1 MDFSIF
7 NSVLTSQTIL
17 LAAVGLGTL
26 LFVFGIGRAMTE
38 KNAAAAGRMTPKN
51 RVSATGPANS
61 QLLNG
66 DTGSGFE
73 QSFAPKSEEERFAVQ
88 MALAR
93 AGFRGSGAVAGYYL
107 TRLILGLALPV
118 GFLLVLTFS
127 KMPSAPGWLSDALAQ
142 MSTVGVAQITCVLC
156 AIGFFGPGLWLK
168 ARIAERR
175 QAIEEAF
182 PNALDLIQIAVEAG
196 MGFDQAMMRV
206 SAEVKPVAPE
216 LADEMISAENEI
228 QAGRDRERALM
239 RMARRTGVDEVGS
252 FVNVVLQSARF
263 GTPMSDALNI
273 YAEEMRTTREL
284 KAQEKANKLPV
295 QMSAVMASLM
305 LPAILMLTLGPVV
318 IRYVHYF
325 SNNPIGG

>member
-1 MDFSIF
+1 MDFSILT
-7 NSVLTSQTIL
+7 SVLTSQTIM
-17 LAAVGLGTL
+17 LAAVGLGTML
-26 LFVFGIGRAMTE
+26 TVVGVGRALTE
-38 KNAAAAGRMTPKN
+38 KNAAAADRMSPKN
-51 RVSATGPANS
+51 RVSVTGPSNS
-61 QLLNG
+61 QLLNANS
-66 DTGSGFE
+66 TSAFE

-118 GFLLVLTFS
+118 LFLLVLTFS
-127 KMPSAPGWLSDALAQ
+127 KLPSSPGWLSGALSQ
-142 MSTVGVAQITCVLC
+142 MSTIGIAQITCILC

-168 ARIAERR
+168 ARITERR
-175 QAIEEAF
+175 EAIEEAF

-196 MGFDQAMMRV
+196 MGFDQALMRV
-206 SAEVKPVAPE
+206 ASEIRPVAPE
-216 LADEMISAENEI
+216 LADEIISAENEI

-239 RMARRTGVDEVGS
+239 RMARRTGVDEMAS

-263 GTPMSDALNI
+263 GTPMSEALNT

-325 SNNPIGG
+325 ANNPTGG